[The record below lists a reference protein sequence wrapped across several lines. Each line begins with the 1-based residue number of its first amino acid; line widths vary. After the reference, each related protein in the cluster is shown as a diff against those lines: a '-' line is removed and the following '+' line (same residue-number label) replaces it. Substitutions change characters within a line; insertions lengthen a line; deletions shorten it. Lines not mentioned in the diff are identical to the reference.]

1 MMLTL
6 SLQMLIEKDELQQEQ
21 EGVFII
27 ILIKIHSHFLDVFF
41 LSTIVYCL
49 EWKNELSQVL
59 MDIEDLGCEE

>member
-1 MMLTL
+1 MLTL

-21 EGVFII
+21 EGVLII
-27 ILIKIHSHFLDVFF
+27 ILIKIHSHFFDVFF

-59 MDIEDLGCEE
+59 MDIEDLACEE